1 MLPGALQPDQE
12 PQRWDDHV
20 CVYEQVFEPFT
31 LGFARIAVSALG
43 LTPGQ
48 AVLDVGAGSG
58 GAALAMAQQG
68 LRVTAID
75 ASAGMVERIQK
86 RASERGLAV
95 DARTMDGHA
104 LQFSDGSFDGALSV
118 LGVILFPD
126 ARLGLAEMRRV
137 VRPGGRASVVTWT
150 QPENYEL
157 ARELRAA
164 IQQVWPD
171 QLPAPLP
178 AQLRYREEI
187 DFRNLFE
194 AAGLSEPEII
204 TVTAELGAPSARWL
218 AARMDFAPGM
228 AAAMAGL
235 GERTSAVIERFV
247 ENLEARFGKGSI
259 GLSGVAFVGTAKA
272 L

>member
-1 MLPGALQPDQE
+1 MLPGILQPDQE

-31 LGFARIAVSALG
+31 LGFASTAISALG
-43 LTPGQ
+43 LNPGQ

-58 GAALAMAQQG
+58 GAALAMAEQG
-68 LRVTAID
+68 LRVTAVD
-75 ASAGMVERIQK
+75 AAARMVERIQE

-95 DARTMDGHA
+95 DARTMDGQA
-104 LQFSDGSFDGALSV
+104 LKLSDGSFDGALSV
-118 LGVILFPD
+118 LGIILFPD

-150 QPENYEL
+150 QAENYEL

-171 QLPAPLP
+171 QPPAPLP
-178 AQLRYREEI
+178 AQLRYREET
-187 DFRNLFE
+187 DFRKLFE
-194 AAGLSEPEII
+194 AAGLGEPEIT
-204 TVTAELGAPSARWL
+204 TVTAELRAPSARWL
-218 AARMDFAPGM
+218 AERMGFAPGM
-228 AAAMAGL
+228 AAAVAGL
-235 GERTSAVIERFV
+235 GGRTSAVIERFV
-247 ENLEARFGKGSI
+247 ENLETRLGKGSI
-259 GLSGVAFVGTAKA
+259 GLSGVAFVGTAPA